1 MTALLLETAL
11 LLIGAY
17 FVGAFVGCLLRR
29 TFYAEPVE
37 VVDFHRAAPVVEAVS
52 PVAVAAPRRLPD
64 HEPIRPKIES
74 IPETVSLPQSEPDD
88 AALAE
93 TTQRFQRS
101 LTQSDGYVY
110 PKATEH
116 AEASEPVVAEAPS
129 PAPPPV
135 AAPPSEPVVVAPPP
149 PPAPP
154 APVVA
159 KAPEAPPPAEPV
171 AVAPPSVAVE
181 SSPPPAVAKTPEA
194 AEQQPP
200 KSEPSPASPARGF
213 SGTSAAA
220 AQAMAAV
227 AAMGARRSDTATPS
241 GQPKPSAGPAPAPQ
255 ATPVATGAL
264 DDLTRIR
271 AIDTALQDKLRQ
283 AGVHRFADVAAW
295 GPDDVQKI
303 SDTLGFKGRIEHENW
318 IEQAQIL
325 ASGGKTAYARQTQ
338 NAGQKLAQPSADEG
352 TSRKPATGA
361 PLASV
366 AAVSGIGAAVA
377 ASIAALP
384 PRRPA
389 ALALGRDN
397 LQRVSQISEEVERLL
412 NAKGVSRYDQIANWS
427 RAEVTRFEALL
438 GNEGRI
444 SRENWIEQAHILA
457 RGGETAYARTFDSKA
472 AEAAPEA
479 RRPTK
484 LAEAIRT
491 APHPDAAHDDAT
503 PEKKVDLT
511 ALRSVRSEA
520 LRGGEVSPAA
530 IGTIG
535 GATPPVRPDDLK
547 RIRGVGVLIEKRL
560 NAMGVWRYEQIAN
573 WTSSDINRV
582 SQALEFR
589 GRIERENW
597 VEQARILTSGGQ
609 TEFAKRVDRGEVETS
624 RPKS

>member
-29 TFYAEPVE
+29 TFYAEPAE
-37 VVDFHRAAPVVEAVS
+37 VVDFHRAAPVVEAVA

-110 PKATEH
+110 PKATEPP
-116 AEASEPVVAEAPS
+116 EESEPVVAEAPS

-135 AAPPSEPVVVAPPP
+135 AAPPSEPVVVKAPDAPPP
-149 PPAPP
+149 
-154 APVVA
+154 V
-159 KAPEAPPPAEPV
+159 EPV
-171 AVAPPSVAVE
+171 TVAPPSPPVDP
-181 SSPPPAVAKTPEA
+181 SPSPEVAKAPEA

-200 KSEPSPASPARGF
+200 KSEPPPASPARGF

-227 AAMGARRSDTATPS
+227 AAMGARRSDAATTS
-241 GQPKPSAGPAPAPQ
+241 GQAKPSAAPVPAPP

-271 AIDTALQDKLRQ
+271 AIDAALQHKLRE
-283 AGVHRFADVAAW
+283 AGVHRFADIAAW

-303 SDTLGFKGRIEHENW
+303 SDTFGFKGRIEHENW

-325 ASGGKTAYARQTQ
+325 ASGGKTVYARQTQ
-338 NAGQKLAQPSADEG
+338 NAGQKLAKPSADEG

-361 PLASV
+361 PLASA

-491 APHPDAAHDDAT
+491 APHPDAPHVEAA

-520 LRGGEVSPAA
+520 LRGGDVSPAA
-530 IGTIG
+530 IGATG
-535 GATPPVRPDDLK
+535 AATPPVRPDDLK

-597 VEQARILTSGGQ
+597 VEQARILASGGQ

>member
-11 LLIGAY
+11 LLISAY

-37 VVDFHRAAPVVEAVS
+37 VMDFHRAAPVVEAMA

-110 PKATEH
+110 PKAREQ
-116 AEASEPVVAEAPS
+116 SEPVAESPS

-135 AAPPSEPVVVAPPP
+135 AAPPSEPVVAAPP
-149 PPAPP
+149 PP

-159 KAPEAPPPAEPV
+159 KAPAAPPPAEPV
-171 AVAPPSVAVE
+171 TVAPPSPPVE
-181 SSPPPAVAKTPEA
+181 PSPAPKVAKAPEA
-194 AEQQPP
+194 AEQPP

-227 AAMGARRSDTATPS
+227 AAMGARRSDATATS
-241 GQPKPSAGPAPAPQ
+241 GQAKPSAAPAPTPP
-255 ATPVATGAL
+255 ATPVTTGAL

-271 AIDTALQDKLRQ
+271 AIDAALQDKLRE
-283 AGVHRFADVAAW
+283 AGVHRFADIAAW

-325 ASGGKTAYARQTQ
+325 ASGGKTAYARRTQDAKQT
-338 NAGQKLAQPSADEG
+338 LAKPSADEG

-361 PLASV
+361 PLGSA

-412 NAKGVSRYDQIANWS
+412 NVKGVSRYDQIANWS
-427 RAEVTRFEALL
+427 RAEVTRFESLL

-491 APHPDAAHDDAT
+491 APHPDAVHVEAA

-520 LRGGEVSPAA
+520 LRGGEVPPAA
-530 IGTIG
+530 IGTTG
-535 GATPPVRPDDLK
+535 GATPPARPDDLK

-597 VEQARILTSGGQ
+597 VEQARILASGGQ